1 MLWTETVLRIPGLK
15 IKNHQKIKVIISSDR
30 GLLFITSQAA
40 GYGKDRA
47 KLVKAYSSLY
57 AKVVHPIMFLIAS
70 SNTEC
75 SLIFLHKCQEEIDKV
90 S

>member
-1 MLWTETVLRIPGLK
+1 MNVMDRSNFKKAWF
-15 IKNHQKIKVIISSDR
+15 KNQSSDR

-40 GYGKDRA
+40 VHGKDRA
-47 KLVKAYSSLY
+47 KLVKAYSSLC